1 MLTFVGSTFSYKK
14 GFVFVIIVL
23 TLEINDYFGAK
34 SIHIGA
40 YIILFWTHIARNWI
54 LTPRT
59 CLLSLNF
66 YNKQSWNY
74 FPYSLKL
81 P

>member
-1 MLTFVGSTFSYKK
+1 MHFSASVWIQKVSPFMLTFVGSTFSYKK

-40 YIILFWTHIARNWI
+40 YIILF
-54 LTPRT
+54 
-59 CLLSLNF
+59 
-66 YNKQSWNY
+66 
-74 FPYSLKL
+74 
-81 P
+81 

>member
-40 YIILFWTHIARNWI
+40 YIILF
-54 LTPRT
+54 
-59 CLLSLNF
+59 
-66 YNKQSWNY
+66 
-74 FPYSLKL
+74 
-81 P
+81 